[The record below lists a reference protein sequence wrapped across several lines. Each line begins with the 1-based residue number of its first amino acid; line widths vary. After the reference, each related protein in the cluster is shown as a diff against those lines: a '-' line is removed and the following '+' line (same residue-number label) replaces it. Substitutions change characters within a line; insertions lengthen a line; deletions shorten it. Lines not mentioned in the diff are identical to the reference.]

1 MNKDFMYMPVII
13 FMVNIFNM
21 KGIFFWLNFK
31 PKLYKYKYYNFS
43 ISIHIFISNGQML
56 TISACVYVSISFY

>member
-43 ISIHIFISNGQML
+43 ISIVFICSYLMDR
-56 TISACVYVSISFY
+56 C